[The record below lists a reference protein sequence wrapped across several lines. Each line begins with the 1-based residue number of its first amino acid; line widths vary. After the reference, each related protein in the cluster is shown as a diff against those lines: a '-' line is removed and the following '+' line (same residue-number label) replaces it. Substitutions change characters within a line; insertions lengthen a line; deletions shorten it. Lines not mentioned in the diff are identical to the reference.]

1 MSMKY
6 IKTFE
11 NYKVNENEVNPI
23 SSEINLTKAESVIT
37 QKVES
42 FTEEEKNKAIKELT
56 TLAGKLKIS
65 LEDMTDATK
74 VEAALSKNESEL
86 KLESVSV
93 DESLKEWWG
102 KTKDKFYKWLT
113 NAGIGGLVGG
123 LITLAIGG
131 SMDSQASN
139 LADYTGAVVDMNTA
153 VIVGGSAMVISLVA
167 TLVGLKGKGASSMP
181 VTMSPKQASQIIKN
195 REKREL
201 LKKR

>member
-11 NYKVNENEVNPI
+11 NYKVNENEENPI
-23 SSEINLTKAESVIT
+23 SSEINLTKAKSVIEE
-37 QKVES
+37 KVKS
-42 FTEEEKNKAIKELT
+42 FSEEEKNKAIKELT
-56 TLAGKLKIS
+56 TLAGKLKLS

-74 VEAALSKNESEL
+74 VEAALSKKESEL

-93 DESLKEWWG
+93 DESLREWWG

-139 LADYTGAVVDMNTA
+139 LADYTGATVDMNTA

-167 TLVGLKGKGASSMP
+167 TLVGMKGKESSSKP
-181 VTMSPKQASQIIKN
+181 VTMSPIQASQIIKN
-195 REKREL
+195 REKRVG
-201 LKKR
+201 KR

>member
-1 MSMKY
+1 MKY

-74 VEAALSKNESEL
+74 VEAALSKKESEL

-102 KTKDKFYKWLT
+102 KAKDKFYKWLT

>member
-11 NYKVNENEVNPI
+11 NYKVNENEENPI
-23 SSEINLTKAESVIT
+23 SSEINLNKAKSVIEE
-37 QKVES
+37 KVKS
-42 FTEEEKNKAIKELT
+42 FSEEEKNKAIEELT
-56 TLAGKLKIS
+56 TLARKLGLS
-65 LEDMTDATK
+65 PEDMTDATK
-74 VEAALSKNESEL
+74 VEAALSKKESEL

-93 DESLKEWWG
+93 DESLKKWWG

-139 LADYTGAVVDMNTA
+139 LADYTGATVDMNTA

-167 TLVGLKGKGASSMP
+167 TLVGMKGKGSSSTP
-181 VTMSPKQASQIIKN
+181 AVMSQDQAKLIIAN
-195 REKREL
+195 RKRRG
-201 LKKR
+201 K

>member
-1 MSMKY
+1 MKY

-56 TLAGKLKIS
+56 TLAGKLKLS
-65 LEDMTDATK
+65 LGDMTDAAK
-74 VEAALSKNESEL
+74 VEEALSKNESEL
-86 KLESVSV
+86 KLKSVSV

-201 LKKR
+201 LKRR

>member
-1 MSMKY
+1 MKY

-11 NYKVNENEVNPI
+11 NYKVNENEENPI
-23 SSEINLTKAESVIT
+23 SSEINLTKAKSVIEE
-37 QKVES
+37 KVKS
-42 FTEEEKNKAIKELT
+42 FSEEEKNKAIKELT
-56 TLAGKLKIS
+56 TLAGKLKLS
-65 LEDMTDATK
+65 LEDMTDAPK
-74 VEAALSKNESEL
+74 VAAALSKKESEL

-93 DESLKEWWG
+93 DESLREWWG

-139 LADYTGAVVDMNTA
+139 LADYTGATVDMNTA

-167 TLVGLKGKGASSMP
+167 TLVGMKGKGSSSTP
-181 VTMSPKQASQIIKN
+181 AVMSQDQAKLIIAN
-195 REKREL
+195 RKRRG
-201 LKKR
+201 K

>member
-11 NYKVNENEVNPI
+11 NYKVNENEENPI
-23 SSEINLTKAESVIT
+23 SSEINLTKAKSVIEE
-37 QKVES
+37 KVKS
-42 FTEEEKNKAIKELT
+42 FSEEEKNKAIKELT
-56 TLAGKLKIS
+56 TLAGKLKLS

-74 VEAALSKNESEL
+74 VEAALSKKESEL

-93 DESLKEWWG
+93 DESLREWWG

-139 LADYTGAVVDMNTA
+139 LADYTGAIVDMNTA

-167 TLVGLKGKGASSMP
+167 TLVGMKGKGSSSKP
-181 VTMSPKQASQIIKN
+181 VTMSPIQASQIIKN
-195 REKREL
+195 REKRVG
-201 LKKR
+201 KR

>member
-1 MSMKY
+1 MKY

-23 SSEINLTKAESVIT
+23 SSEINLTKAKSVIEE
-37 QKVES
+37 KVKS
-42 FTEEEKNKAIKELT
+42 FSEEEKNKAIKELT
-56 TLAGKLKIS
+56 TLAGKLKLS
-65 LEDMTDATK
+65 LEDMTDAPK
-74 VEAALSKNESEL
+74 VEAALSKKESEL

-93 DESLKEWWG
+93 DESLREWWG

-139 LADYTGAVVDMNTA
+139 LADYTGAIVDMNTA

-167 TLVGLKGKGASSMP
+167 TLVGLKGKGSSSTP
-181 VTMSPKQASQIIKN
+181 AVMSQDQAKLIIAN
-195 REKREL
+195 RKRRG
-201 LKKR
+201 K

>member
-1 MSMKY
+1 MKY

-11 NYKVNENEVNPI
+11 NYKINESEVDEI
-23 SSEINLTKAESVIT
+23 SKEINLTKAKSLIEE
-37 QKVES
+37 KVKS
-42 FTEEEKNKAIKELT
+42 FSEEEKNKAIEELT
-56 TLAGKLKIS
+56 KLADKLGLS
-65 LEDMTDATK
+65 PEYMTDPTK
-74 VEAALSKNESEL
+74 VEAALSKKESEL

-139 LADYTGAVVDMNTA
+139 LADYTGATVDMNTA

-167 TLVGLKGKGASSMP
+167 TLVGMKGKGSSSTP
-181 VTMSPKQASQIIKN
+181 AMSQNQASQIIAN
-195 REKREL
+195 RKRREG
-201 LKKR
+201 R

>member
-1 MSMKY
+1 MKY

-42 FTEEEKNKAIKELT
+42 FTEKEKNKAIEELT
-56 TLAGKLKIS
+56 TLAGKLGLS
-65 LEDMTDATK
+65 PEDMTDATK
-74 VEAALSKNESEL
+74 VEAALSKKESEL

-195 REKREL
+195 REEREFKR
-201 LKKR
+201 RR